1 MAITKYK
8 VIQKNL
14 EAVINYAKNG
24 EKTEHGILVS
34 GINCLP
40 ENAYTEMMLVK
51 KNFHKED
58 GRLGYHFIQSFKG
71 KEVSAEEC
79 NDIGMELANSLW
91 GDKYQVLVCTHIDK
105 DNVHNHII
113 LNSVSFIDGGKYHN
127 SNVELALLRETND
140 DLCIK
145 YGLSVVE
152 TDKANIEDEIAESR
166 IANYNRNSGKME
178 FIKKVI
184 RKIKEGMLQEMYEE
198 TRWMYTYAKKY
209 KFQIVF
215 YIFLGV
221 LTTVMGL
228 ASSVGSKYLIDAVT
242 GQDSGNI
249 ALIALFIV
257 AMGLFSIGINAIT
270 TMISARINIKVNNE
284 IQAEVYDKILVAD
297 WISMKEFH
305 SGDLLNRLNGDV
317 NTVASSILSWIPSL
331 ITRSAQFFGILA
343 IILYYDPTMA
353 VIALGSAPVML
364 IVSKT
369 LMKKMRDYN
378 KKMRQVS
385 SEVMSFNEESFQNI
399 QSVKAFDLVEF
410 FSNKLRNVQQN
421 YKNVYLDYNKFSVYT
436 SSFMSVVGMF
446 VAYACFG
453 WGVYRLWTGHIT
465 FGTMTLFVQLSSQLS
480 SSFKS
485 LVSLVPS
492 AISAT
497 TSAGRIMEFFKI
509 KNEIKLDEKKVRMIE
524 NNTQGKGLSVELEDV
539 NFSYNNT
546 KTVFKNANV
555 VANPGEIVALVG
567 PSGEGKTT
575 MIRLLLGLIN
585 TKSGN
590 ASIRDINGVSCKIS
604 AVTRRF
610 FAYVPQGNTI
620 FSGTIADNMRM
631 VKPNATD
638 EEIIEALKTACA
650 YDFVKKLPK
659 GINSKV
665 GERGGGFSEG
675 QAQRISIARALL
687 RKSPILLLDE
697 ATSALDVF
705 TERQVLRNIMNS
717 GYERTC
723 IVTTHRPSVLTMC
736 DRVYRI
742 DNGDVSDIDER
753 EVNRLI
759 KDF

>member
-1 MAITKYK
+1 
-8 VIQKNL
+8 
-14 EAVINYAKNG
+14 
-24 EKTEHGILVS
+24 
-34 GINCLP
+34 
-40 ENAYTEMMLVK
+40 
-51 KNFHKED
+51 
-58 GRLGYHFIQSFKG
+58 
-71 KEVSAEEC
+71 
-79 NDIGMELANSLW
+79 
-91 GDKYQVLVCTHIDK
+91 
-105 DNVHNHII
+105 
-113 LNSVSFIDGGKYHN
+113 
-127 SNVELALLRETND
+127 
-140 DLCIK
+140 
-145 YGLSVVE
+145 
-152 TDKANIEDEIAESR
+152 
-166 IANYNRNSGKME
+166 ME

-184 RKIKEGMLQEMYEE
+184 KKIKDGMLQEMYEE
-198 TRWMYTYAKKY
+198 TKWMYTYAKKY

-284 IQAEVYDKILVAD
+284 IQAEVFDKILVAD

-378 KKMRQVS
+378 KRMRQVS
-385 SEVMSFNEESFQNI
+385 SDVMSFNEESFQNI
-399 QSVKAFDLVEF
+399 QSIKAFDLVGL
-410 FSNKLRNVQQN
+410 FSKRLRDVQQN
-421 YKNVYLDYNKFSVYT
+421 YKDVFLDYNKFSVYT

-465 FGTMTLFVQLSSQLS
+465 FGTMTLFVQLSGQLS

-485 LVSLVPS
+485 IVSLVPS

-509 KNEIKLDEKKVRMIE
+509 KDESELEDDKAKLIQ
-524 NNTQGKGLSVELEDV
+524 NNTQGKGLSVVLDDV
-539 NFSYNNT
+539 EFSYNEN
-546 KTVFKNANV
+546 KTVFQHADI

-604 AVTRRF
+604 SATRRF

-620 FSGTIADNMRM
+620 FSGTIAENMRM
-631 VKPNATD
+631 VKQDATD
-638 EEIIEALKTACA
+638 AEIVEALKAACA
-650 YDFVKKLPK
+650 YDFVNKLPD

-665 GERGGGFSEG
+665 GERGSGFSEG
-675 QAQRISIARALL
+675 QAQRLSIARALL

-705 TERQVLRNIMNS
+705 TERQVLRNIMNM
-717 GYERTC
+717 GYARTC

-736 DRVYRI
+736 DKVYKI
-742 DNGDVSDIDER
+742 DSGVVCDIDEK
-753 EVNRLI
+753 EVNMLI
-759 KDF
+759 RDF

>member
-1 MAITKYK
+1 
-8 VIQKNL
+8 
-14 EAVINYAKNG
+14 
-24 EKTEHGILVS
+24 
-34 GINCLP
+34 
-40 ENAYTEMMLVK
+40 
-51 KNFHKED
+51 
-58 GRLGYHFIQSFKG
+58 
-71 KEVSAEEC
+71 
-79 NDIGMELANSLW
+79 
-91 GDKYQVLVCTHIDK
+91 
-105 DNVHNHII
+105 
-113 LNSVSFIDGGKYHN
+113 
-127 SNVELALLRETND
+127 
-140 DLCIK
+140 
-145 YGLSVVE
+145 
-152 TDKANIEDEIAESR
+152 
-166 IANYNRNSGKME
+166 ME

-198 TRWMYTYAKKY
+198 TKWMYTYAKKY

-284 IQAEVYDKILVAD
+284 IQAEVFDKILVAD

-378 KKMRQVS
+378 KRMRQVS
-385 SEVMSFNEESFQNI
+385 SDVMSFNEESFQNI
-399 QSVKAFDLVEF
+399 QSIKAFDLVGL
-410 FSNKLRNVQQN
+410 FSKRLRDVQQN
-421 YKNVYLDYNKFSVYT
+421 YKDVFLDYNKFSVYT

-465 FGTMTLFVQLSSQLS
+465 FGTMTLFVQLSGQLS

-485 LVSLVPS
+485 IVSLVPS

-509 KNEIKLDEKKVRMIE
+509 KDESELEDDKAKLIQ
-524 NNTQGKGLSVELEDV
+524 NNTQGKGLSVVLDDV
-539 NFSYNNT
+539 EFSYNEN
-546 KTVFKNANV
+546 KTVFKHADI

-604 AVTRRF
+604 SATRRF

-620 FSGTIADNMRM
+620 FSGTIAENMRM
-631 VKPNATD
+631 VKQDATD
-638 EEIIEALKTACA
+638 AEIVEALKAACA
-650 YDFVKKLPK
+650 YDFVNRLPDK
-659 GINSKV
+659 INSKV
-665 GERGGGFSEG
+665 GERGSGFSEG
-675 QAQRISIARALL
+675 QAQRLSIARALL

-705 TERQVLRNIMNS
+705 TERQVLRNIMNM
-717 GYERTC
+717 GYARTC

-736 DRVYRI
+736 DKVYKI
-742 DNGDVSDIDER
+742 DSGVVCDIDEK
-753 EVNRLI
+753 EVNMLI
-759 KDF
+759 RDF

>member
-1 MAITKYK
+1 
-8 VIQKNL
+8 
-14 EAVINYAKNG
+14 
-24 EKTEHGILVS
+24 
-34 GINCLP
+34 
-40 ENAYTEMMLVK
+40 
-51 KNFHKED
+51 
-58 GRLGYHFIQSFKG
+58 
-71 KEVSAEEC
+71 
-79 NDIGMELANSLW
+79 
-91 GDKYQVLVCTHIDK
+91 
-105 DNVHNHII
+105 
-113 LNSVSFIDGGKYHN
+113 
-127 SNVELALLRETND
+127 
-140 DLCIK
+140 
-145 YGLSVVE
+145 
-152 TDKANIEDEIAESR
+152 
-166 IANYNRNSGKME
+166 ME

-184 RKIKEGMLQEMYEE
+184 KKIKDGMLQEMYEE
-198 TRWMYTYAKKY
+198 TKWMYTYAKKY

-215 YIFLGV
+215 YICLGIM
-221 LTTVMGL
+221 TTLMGL
-228 ASSVGSKYLIDAVT
+228 ASSIGSKYLIDAVT
-242 GQDSGNI
+242 GQDTGNI
-249 ALIALFIV
+249 ALIAIFIV
-257 AMGLFSIGINAIT
+257 SMGLFSIGINAVT

-331 ITRSAQFFGILA
+331 ITRGVQFLGILA

-353 VIALGSAPVML
+353 VIALASAPVMV

-410 FSNKLRNVQQN
+410 FSNRLRNVQQN
-421 YKNVYLDYNKFSVYT
+421 YKDVYLDYNKFSVYT

-509 KNEIKLDEKKVRMIE
+509 KNETKLDDEKVRLIQ

-539 NFSYNNT
+539 NFSYNST

-575 MIRLLLGLIN
+575 MVRLLLGLIN
-585 TKSGN
+585 AKSGS
-590 ASIRDINGVSCKIS
+590 AVIKDINGISCKIS
-604 AVTRRF
+604 SATRRF

-631 VKPNATD
+631 VKPDASD
-638 EEIIEALKTACA
+638 DEIIDALKTACA
-650 YDFVKKLPK
+650 YDFVKKLPQ

-717 GYERTC
+717 GYARTC

-742 DNGDVSDIDER
+742 DSGDVSDIDEK

>member
-1 MAITKYK
+1 
-8 VIQKNL
+8 
-14 EAVINYAKNG
+14 
-24 EKTEHGILVS
+24 
-34 GINCLP
+34 
-40 ENAYTEMMLVK
+40 
-51 KNFHKED
+51 
-58 GRLGYHFIQSFKG
+58 
-71 KEVSAEEC
+71 
-79 NDIGMELANSLW
+79 
-91 GDKYQVLVCTHIDK
+91 
-105 DNVHNHII
+105 
-113 LNSVSFIDGGKYHN
+113 
-127 SNVELALLRETND
+127 
-140 DLCIK
+140 
-145 YGLSVVE
+145 
-152 TDKANIEDEIAESR
+152 
-166 IANYNRNSGKME
+166 ME

-198 TRWMYTYAKKY
+198 TKWMYTYAKKY

-378 KKMRQVS
+378 KRMRQVS
-385 SEVMSFNEESFQNI
+385 SDVMSFNEESFQNI
-399 QSVKAFDLVEF
+399 QSIKAFDLVGL
-410 FSNKLRNVQQN
+410 FSKRLRDVQQN
-421 YKNVYLDYNKFSVYT
+421 YKDVFLDYNKFSVYT
-436 SSFMSVVGMF
+436 SSFMSIVGMF

-465 FGTMTLFVQLSSQLS
+465 FGTMTLFVQLSGQLS

-485 LVSLVPS
+485 IVSLVPS

-509 KNEIKLDEKKVRMIE
+509 KDESELEDDKAKLIQ
-524 NNTQGKGLSVELEDV
+524 NNTQGKGLSVVLDDV
-539 NFSYNNT
+539 EFSYNEN
-546 KTVFKNANV
+546 KTVFQHADI

-604 AVTRRF
+604 SATRRF

-620 FSGTIADNMRM
+620 FSGTIAENMRM
-631 VKPNATD
+631 VKQDATD
-638 EEIIEALKTACA
+638 AEIVEALKAACA
-650 YDFVKKLPK
+650 YDFVNRLPDK
-659 GINSKV
+659 INSKV
-665 GERGGGFSEG
+665 GERGSGFSEG
-675 QAQRISIARALL
+675 QAQRLSIARALL

-705 TERQVLRNIMNS
+705 TERQVLRNIMNM
-717 GYERTC
+717 GYARTC

-736 DRVYRI
+736 DKVYKI
-742 DNGDVSDIDER
+742 DSGVVCDIDEK
-753 EVNRLI
+753 EVNMLI
-759 KDF
+759 RDF

>member
-1 MAITKYK
+1 
-8 VIQKNL
+8 
-14 EAVINYAKNG
+14 
-24 EKTEHGILVS
+24 
-34 GINCLP
+34 
-40 ENAYTEMMLVK
+40 
-51 KNFHKED
+51 
-58 GRLGYHFIQSFKG
+58 
-71 KEVSAEEC
+71 
-79 NDIGMELANSLW
+79 
-91 GDKYQVLVCTHIDK
+91 
-105 DNVHNHII
+105 
-113 LNSVSFIDGGKYHN
+113 
-127 SNVELALLRETND
+127 
-140 DLCIK
+140 
-145 YGLSVVE
+145 
-152 TDKANIEDEIAESR
+152 
-166 IANYNRNSGKME
+166 ME

-198 TRWMYTYAKKY
+198 TKWMYTYAKKY

-378 KKMRQVS
+378 KRMRQVS
-385 SEVMSFNEESFQNI
+385 SDVMSFNEESFQNI
-399 QSVKAFDLVEF
+399 QSIKAFDLVGL
-410 FSNKLRNVQQN
+410 FSKRLRDVQQN
-421 YKNVYLDYNKFSVYT
+421 YKDVFLDYNKFSVYT

-465 FGTMTLFVQLSSQLS
+465 FGTMTLFVQLSGQLS

-485 LVSLVPS
+485 IVSLVPS

-509 KNEIKLDEKKVRMIE
+509 KDESELEDDKAKLIQ
-524 NNTQGKGLSVELEDV
+524 NNTQGKGLSVVLDDV
-539 NFSYNNT
+539 EFSYNEN
-546 KTVFKNANV
+546 KTVFQHADI

-604 AVTRRF
+604 SATRRF

-620 FSGTIADNMRM
+620 FSGTIAENMRM
-631 VKPNATD
+631 VKQDATD
-638 EEIIEALKTACA
+638 AEIVEALKAACA
-650 YDFVKKLPK
+650 YDFVNRLPD

-665 GERGGGFSEG
+665 GERGSGFSEG
-675 QAQRISIARALL
+675 QAQRLSIARALL

-705 TERQVLRNIMNS
+705 TERQVLRNIMNM
-717 GYERTC
+717 GYARTC

-736 DRVYRI
+736 DKVYKI
-742 DNGDVSDIDER
+742 DSGVVCDIDEK
-753 EVNRLI
+753 EVNMLI
-759 KDF
+759 RDF

>member
-1 MAITKYK
+1 
-8 VIQKNL
+8 
-14 EAVINYAKNG
+14 
-24 EKTEHGILVS
+24 
-34 GINCLP
+34 
-40 ENAYTEMMLVK
+40 
-51 KNFHKED
+51 
-58 GRLGYHFIQSFKG
+58 
-71 KEVSAEEC
+71 
-79 NDIGMELANSLW
+79 
-91 GDKYQVLVCTHIDK
+91 
-105 DNVHNHII
+105 
-113 LNSVSFIDGGKYHN
+113 
-127 SNVELALLRETND
+127 
-140 DLCIK
+140 
-145 YGLSVVE
+145 
-152 TDKANIEDEIAESR
+152 
-166 IANYNRNSGKME
+166 ME

-184 RKIKEGMLQEMYEE
+184 RKIKDGMLQEMYEE
-198 TRWMYTYAKKY
+198 TKWMYTYAKKY

-378 KKMRQVS
+378 KRMRQVS
-385 SEVMSFNEESFQNI
+385 SDVMSFNEESFQNI
-399 QSVKAFDLVEF
+399 QSIKAFDLVGL
-410 FSNKLRNVQQN
+410 FSKRLRDVQQN
-421 YKNVYLDYNKFSVYT
+421 YKDVFLDYNKFSVYT

-465 FGTMTLFVQLSSQLS
+465 FGTMTLFVQLSGQLS

-485 LVSLVPS
+485 IVSLVPS

-509 KNEIKLDEKKVRMIE
+509 KDESELEDDKAKLIQ
-524 NNTQGKGLSVELEDV
+524 NNTQGKGLSVVLDDV
-539 NFSYNNT
+539 EFSYNEN
-546 KTVFKNANV
+546 KTVFQHADI

-604 AVTRRF
+604 SATRRF

-620 FSGTIADNMRM
+620 FSGTIAENMRM
-631 VKPNATD
+631 VKQDATD
-638 EEIIEALKTACA
+638 AEIVEALKAACA
-650 YDFVKKLPK
+650 YDFVNRLPD

-665 GERGGGFSEG
+665 GERGSGFSEG
-675 QAQRISIARALL
+675 QAQRLSIARALI

-705 TERQVLRNIMNS
+705 TERQVLRNIMNM
-717 GYERTC
+717 GYARTC

-736 DRVYRI
+736 DKVYKI
-742 DNGDVSDIDER
+742 DSGVVCDIDEK
-753 EVNRLI
+753 EVNMLI
-759 KDF
+759 RDF

>member
-1 MAITKYK
+1 
-8 VIQKNL
+8 
-14 EAVINYAKNG
+14 
-24 EKTEHGILVS
+24 
-34 GINCLP
+34 
-40 ENAYTEMMLVK
+40 
-51 KNFHKED
+51 
-58 GRLGYHFIQSFKG
+58 
-71 KEVSAEEC
+71 
-79 NDIGMELANSLW
+79 
-91 GDKYQVLVCTHIDK
+91 
-105 DNVHNHII
+105 
-113 LNSVSFIDGGKYHN
+113 
-127 SNVELALLRETND
+127 
-140 DLCIK
+140 
-145 YGLSVVE
+145 
-152 TDKANIEDEIAESR
+152 
-166 IANYNRNSGKME
+166 ME

-184 RKIKEGMLQEMYEE
+184 RKIKDGMLQEMYEE
-198 TRWMYTYAKKY
+198 TKWMYTYAKKY

-284 IQAEVYDKILVAD
+284 IQAEVFDKILVAD

-331 ITRSAQFFGILA
+331 ITRSAQFFGTLA

-378 KKMRQVS
+378 KRMRQVS
-385 SEVMSFNEESFQNI
+385 SDVMSFNEESFQNI
-399 QSVKAFDLVEF
+399 QSIKAFDLVGL
-410 FSNKLRNVQQN
+410 FSKRLRDVQQN
-421 YKNVYLDYNKFSVYT
+421 YKDVFLDYNKFSVYT

-465 FGTMTLFVQLSSQLS
+465 FGTMTLFVQLSGQLS

-485 LVSLVPS
+485 IVSLVPS

-509 KNEIKLDEKKVRMIE
+509 KDESELEDDKAKLIQ
-524 NNTQGKGLSVELEDV
+524 NNTQGKGLSVVLDDV
-539 NFSYNNT
+539 EFSYNEN
-546 KTVFKNANV
+546 KTVFQHADI

-604 AVTRRF
+604 SATRRF

-620 FSGTIADNMRM
+620 FSGTIAENMRM
-631 VKPNATD
+631 VKQDATD
-638 EEIIEALKTACA
+638 AEIVEALKAACA
-650 YDFVKKLPK
+650 YDFVNRLPD

-665 GERGGGFSEG
+665 GERGSGFSEG
-675 QAQRISIARALL
+675 QAQRLSIARALI

-705 TERQVLRNIMNS
+705 TERQVLRNIMNM
-717 GYERTC
+717 GYARTC

-736 DRVYRI
+736 DKVYKI
-742 DNGDVSDIDER
+742 DSGVVCDIDEK
-753 EVNRLI
+753 EVNMLI
-759 KDF
+759 RDF

>member
-1 MAITKYK
+1 
-8 VIQKNL
+8 
-14 EAVINYAKNG
+14 
-24 EKTEHGILVS
+24 
-34 GINCLP
+34 
-40 ENAYTEMMLVK
+40 
-51 KNFHKED
+51 
-58 GRLGYHFIQSFKG
+58 
-71 KEVSAEEC
+71 
-79 NDIGMELANSLW
+79 
-91 GDKYQVLVCTHIDK
+91 
-105 DNVHNHII
+105 
-113 LNSVSFIDGGKYHN
+113 
-127 SNVELALLRETND
+127 
-140 DLCIK
+140 
-145 YGLSVVE
+145 
-152 TDKANIEDEIAESR
+152 
-166 IANYNRNSGKME
+166 ME

-184 RKIKEGMLQEMYEE
+184 RKIKDGMLQEMYEE
-198 TRWMYTYAKKY
+198 TKWMYTYAKKY

-378 KKMRQVS
+378 KRMRQVS
-385 SEVMSFNEESFQNI
+385 SDVMSFNEESFQNI
-399 QSVKAFDLVEF
+399 QSIKAFDLVGL
-410 FSNKLRNVQQN
+410 FSKRLREVQQN
-421 YKNVYLDYNKFSVYT
+421 YKDVFLDYNKFSVYT

-465 FGTMTLFVQLSSQLS
+465 FGTMTLFVQLSGQLS

-485 LVSLVPS
+485 IVSLVPS

-509 KNEIKLDEKKVRMIE
+509 KDESELEDDKAKLIQ
-524 NNTQGKGLSVELEDV
+524 NNTQGKGLSVILDDV
-539 NFSYNNT
+539 EFSYNEN
-546 KTVFKNANV
+546 KTVFQHADV

-604 AVTRRF
+604 SATRRF

-620 FSGTIADNMRM
+620 FSGTIAENMRM
-631 VKPNATD
+631 VKQDATD
-638 EEIIEALKTACA
+638 AEIVEALKAACA
-650 YDFVKKLPK
+650 YDFVNKLPDK
-659 GINSKV
+659 INSKV
-665 GERGGGFSEG
+665 GERGSGFSEG
-675 QAQRISIARALL
+675 QAQRLSIARALI

-705 TERQVLRNIMNS
+705 TERQVLRNIMNM
-717 GYERTC
+717 GYARTC

-736 DRVYRI
+736 DKVYKI
-742 DNGDVSDIDER
+742 DSGVVCDIDEK
-753 EVNRLI
+753 EVNTLI
-759 KDF
+759 RDF

>member
-1 MAITKYK
+1 
-8 VIQKNL
+8 
-14 EAVINYAKNG
+14 
-24 EKTEHGILVS
+24 
-34 GINCLP
+34 
-40 ENAYTEMMLVK
+40 
-51 KNFHKED
+51 
-58 GRLGYHFIQSFKG
+58 
-71 KEVSAEEC
+71 
-79 NDIGMELANSLW
+79 
-91 GDKYQVLVCTHIDK
+91 
-105 DNVHNHII
+105 
-113 LNSVSFIDGGKYHN
+113 
-127 SNVELALLRETND
+127 
-140 DLCIK
+140 
-145 YGLSVVE
+145 
-152 TDKANIEDEIAESR
+152 
-166 IANYNRNSGKME
+166 ME

-184 RKIKEGMLQEMYEE
+184 KKIKDGMLQEMYEE
-198 TRWMYTYAKKY
+198 TKWMYTYAKKY

-215 YIFLGV
+215 YICLGIM
-221 LTTVMGL
+221 TTLMGL

-242 GQDSGNI
+242 GQDTGNI
-249 ALIALFIV
+249 ALIAIFIV
-257 AMGLFSIGINAIT
+257 SMGLFSIGINAVT

-331 ITRSAQFFGILA
+331 ITRGVQFLGILA

-353 VIALGSAPVML
+353 VIALGSAPVMV

-369 LMKKMRDYN
+369 LMKKMRNYN
-378 KKMRQVS
+378 KRMREVS

-410 FSNKLRNVQQN
+410 FSNRLRNVQQN
-421 YKNVYLDYNKFSVYT
+421 YKDVYLDYNKFSVYT

-509 KNEIKLDEKKVRMIE
+509 KNETKLDDEKVRLIQ

-539 NFSYNNT
+539 NFSYNST
-546 KTVFKNANV
+546 KIVFKNANI

-575 MIRLLLGLIN
+575 MVRLLLGLIN
-585 TKSGN
+585 AKSGS
-590 ASIRDINGVSCKIS
+590 AVIKDINGISCKIS
-604 AVTRRF
+604 SETRRF

-631 VKPNATD
+631 VKPDASD
-638 EEIIEALKTACA
+638 DEIIDALKTACA
-650 YDFVKKLPK
+650 YDFVKKLPQ

-717 GYERTC
+717 GYARTC

-742 DNGDVSDIDER
+742 DSGDVSDIDEK
-753 EVNRLI
+753 EINRLI

>member
-1 MAITKYK
+1 
-8 VIQKNL
+8 
-14 EAVINYAKNG
+14 
-24 EKTEHGILVS
+24 
-34 GINCLP
+34 
-40 ENAYTEMMLVK
+40 
-51 KNFHKED
+51 
-58 GRLGYHFIQSFKG
+58 
-71 KEVSAEEC
+71 
-79 NDIGMELANSLW
+79 
-91 GDKYQVLVCTHIDK
+91 
-105 DNVHNHII
+105 
-113 LNSVSFIDGGKYHN
+113 
-127 SNVELALLRETND
+127 
-140 DLCIK
+140 
-145 YGLSVVE
+145 
-152 TDKANIEDEIAESR
+152 
-166 IANYNRNSGKME
+166 ME

-184 RKIKEGMLQEMYEE
+184 KKIKDGMLQEMYEE
-198 TRWMYTYAKKY
+198 TKWMYTYAKKY

-215 YIFLGV
+215 YICLGIM
-221 LTTVMGL
+221 TTLMGL

-242 GQDSGNI
+242 GQDTGNI
-249 ALIALFIV
+249 ALIAIFIV
-257 AMGLFSIGINAIT
+257 SMGLFSIGINAVT

-331 ITRSAQFFGILA
+331 ITRGVQFLGILA

-353 VIALGSAPVML
+353 VIALGSAPVMV

-378 KKMRQVS
+378 KRMREVS

-410 FSNKLRNVQQN
+410 FSKRLRNVQQN
-421 YKNVYLDYNKFSVYT
+421 YKDVYLDYNKFSVYT

-509 KNEIKLDEKKVRMIE
+509 KNETKLDDEKVRLIQ

-539 NFSYNNT
+539 NFSYNST
-546 KTVFKNANV
+546 KTVFKNANI

-575 MIRLLLGLIN
+575 MVRLLLGLIN
-585 TKSGN
+585 AKSGS
-590 ASIRDINGVSCKIS
+590 AVIKDINGISCKIS
-604 AVTRRF
+604 SETRRF

-620 FSGTIADNMRM
+620 FYGTIADNMRM
-631 VKPNATD
+631 VKPDASD
-638 EEIIEALKTACA
+638 DEIIDALKTACA
-650 YDFVKKLPK
+650 YDFVKKLPQ

-717 GYERTC
+717 GYARTC

-742 DNGDVSDIDER
+742 DSGDVSDIDEK

>member
-1 MAITKYK
+1 
-8 VIQKNL
+8 
-14 EAVINYAKNG
+14 
-24 EKTEHGILVS
+24 
-34 GINCLP
+34 
-40 ENAYTEMMLVK
+40 
-51 KNFHKED
+51 
-58 GRLGYHFIQSFKG
+58 
-71 KEVSAEEC
+71 
-79 NDIGMELANSLW
+79 
-91 GDKYQVLVCTHIDK
+91 
-105 DNVHNHII
+105 
-113 LNSVSFIDGGKYHN
+113 
-127 SNVELALLRETND
+127 
-140 DLCIK
+140 
-145 YGLSVVE
+145 
-152 TDKANIEDEIAESR
+152 
-166 IANYNRNSGKME
+166 ME

-198 TRWMYTYAKKY
+198 TKWMYTYAKKY

-284 IQAEVYDKILVAD
+284 IQAEVFDKILVAD

-378 KKMRQVS
+378 KRMRQVS
-385 SEVMSFNEESFQNI
+385 SDVMSFNEESFQNI
-399 QSVKAFDLVEF
+399 QSIKAFDLVGL
-410 FSNKLRNVQQN
+410 FSKRLRDVQQN
-421 YKNVYLDYNKFSVYT
+421 YKDVFLDYNKFSVYT

-465 FGTMTLFVQLSSQLS
+465 FGTMTLFVQLSGQLS

-485 LVSLVPS
+485 IVSLVPS

-509 KNEIKLDEKKVRMIE
+509 KDESELEDDKAKLIQ
-524 NNTQGKGLSVELEDV
+524 NNTQGKGLSVVLDDV
-539 NFSYNNT
+539 EFSYNEN
-546 KTVFKNANV
+546 KTVFQHADV

-604 AVTRRF
+604 SATRRF

-620 FSGTIADNMRM
+620 FSGTIAENMRM
-631 VKPNATD
+631 VKQDATD
-638 EEIIEALKTACA
+638 AEIVEALKAACA
-650 YDFVKKLPK
+650 YDFVNRLPD

-665 GERGGGFSEG
+665 GERGSGFSEG
-675 QAQRISIARALL
+675 QAQRLSIARALL

-705 TERQVLRNIMNS
+705 TERQVLRNIMNM
-717 GYERTC
+717 GYARTC

-736 DRVYRI
+736 DKVYKI
-742 DNGDVSDIDER
+742 DSGVVCDIDEK
-753 EVNRLI
+753 EVNMLI
-759 KDF
+759 RDF

>member
-1 MAITKYK
+1 
-8 VIQKNL
+8 
-14 EAVINYAKNG
+14 
-24 EKTEHGILVS
+24 
-34 GINCLP
+34 
-40 ENAYTEMMLVK
+40 
-51 KNFHKED
+51 
-58 GRLGYHFIQSFKG
+58 
-71 KEVSAEEC
+71 
-79 NDIGMELANSLW
+79 
-91 GDKYQVLVCTHIDK
+91 
-105 DNVHNHII
+105 
-113 LNSVSFIDGGKYHN
+113 
-127 SNVELALLRETND
+127 
-140 DLCIK
+140 
-145 YGLSVVE
+145 
-152 TDKANIEDEIAESR
+152 
-166 IANYNRNSGKME
+166 ME

-184 RKIKEGMLQEMYEE
+184 KKIKDGMLQEMYEE
-198 TRWMYTYAKKY
+198 TKWMYTYAKKY

-215 YIFLGV
+215 YICLGIM
-221 LTTVMGL
+221 TTLMGL

-242 GQDSGNI
+242 GQDTGNI
-249 ALIALFIV
+249 ALIAIFIV
-257 AMGLFSIGINAIT
+257 SMGLFSIGINAVT

-331 ITRSAQFFGILA
+331 ITRGVQFLGILA

-353 VIALGSAPVML
+353 VIALGSAPVMV

-378 KKMRQVS
+378 KRMREVS

-410 FSNKLRNVQQN
+410 FSNRLRNVQQN
-421 YKNVYLDYNKFSVYT
+421 YKDVYLDYNKFSVYT

-509 KNEIKLDEKKVRMIE
+509 KNETKLDDEKVRLIQ

-539 NFSYNNT
+539 NFSYNST
-546 KTVFKNANV
+546 KTVFKNANI

-575 MIRLLLGLIN
+575 MVRLLLGLIN
-585 TKSGN
+585 AKSGS
-590 ASIRDINGVSCKIS
+590 AVIKDINGISCKIS
-604 AVTRRF
+604 SATRRF

-631 VKPNATD
+631 VKPDASD
-638 EEIIEALKTACA
+638 DEIIDALKTACA
-650 YDFVKKLPK
+650 YDFVKKLPQ

-717 GYERTC
+717 GYARTC

-742 DNGDVSDIDER
+742 NSGDVSDIDEKD
-753 EVNRLI
+753 VNRLI

>member
-1 MAITKYK
+1 
-8 VIQKNL
+8 
-14 EAVINYAKNG
+14 
-24 EKTEHGILVS
+24 
-34 GINCLP
+34 
-40 ENAYTEMMLVK
+40 
-51 KNFHKED
+51 
-58 GRLGYHFIQSFKG
+58 
-71 KEVSAEEC
+71 
-79 NDIGMELANSLW
+79 
-91 GDKYQVLVCTHIDK
+91 
-105 DNVHNHII
+105 
-113 LNSVSFIDGGKYHN
+113 
-127 SNVELALLRETND
+127 
-140 DLCIK
+140 
-145 YGLSVVE
+145 
-152 TDKANIEDEIAESR
+152 
-166 IANYNRNSGKME
+166 ME

-198 TRWMYTYAKKY
+198 TKWMYTYAKKY

-284 IQAEVYDKILVAD
+284 IQAEVFDKILVAD

-378 KKMRQVS
+378 KRMRQVS
-385 SEVMSFNEESFQNI
+385 SDVMSFNEESFQNI
-399 QSVKAFDLVEF
+399 QSIKAFDLVGL
-410 FSNKLRNVQQN
+410 FSKRLRDVQQN
-421 YKNVYLDYNKFSVYT
+421 YKDVFLDYNKFSVYT

-465 FGTMTLFVQLSSQLS
+465 FGTMTLFVQLSGQLS

-485 LVSLVPS
+485 IVSLVPS

-509 KNEIKLDEKKVRMIE
+509 KDESELEDDKAKLIQ
-524 NNTQGKGLSVELEDV
+524 NNTQGKGLSVVLDDV
-539 NFSYNNT
+539 EFSYNEN
-546 KTVFKNANV
+546 KTVFQHADI

-604 AVTRRF
+604 SATRRF

-620 FSGTIADNMRM
+620 FSGTIAENMRM
-631 VKPNATD
+631 VKQDATD
-638 EEIIEALKTACA
+638 TEIVEALKAACA
-650 YDFVKKLPK
+650 YDFVNKLPD

-665 GERGGGFSEG
+665 GERGSGFSEG
-675 QAQRISIARALL
+675 QAQRLSIARALI

-705 TERQVLRNIMNS
+705 TERQVLRNIMNM
-717 GYERTC
+717 GYARTC

-736 DRVYRI
+736 DKVYKI
-742 DNGDVSDIDER
+742 DSGVVCDIDEK
-753 EVNRLI
+753 EVNMLI
-759 KDF
+759 RDF

>member
-1 MAITKYK
+1 
-8 VIQKNL
+8 
-14 EAVINYAKNG
+14 
-24 EKTEHGILVS
+24 
-34 GINCLP
+34 
-40 ENAYTEMMLVK
+40 
-51 KNFHKED
+51 
-58 GRLGYHFIQSFKG
+58 
-71 KEVSAEEC
+71 
-79 NDIGMELANSLW
+79 
-91 GDKYQVLVCTHIDK
+91 
-105 DNVHNHII
+105 
-113 LNSVSFIDGGKYHN
+113 
-127 SNVELALLRETND
+127 
-140 DLCIK
+140 
-145 YGLSVVE
+145 
-152 TDKANIEDEIAESR
+152 
-166 IANYNRNSGKME
+166 ME

-198 TRWMYTYAKKY
+198 TKWMYTYAKKY

-378 KKMRQVS
+378 KRMRQVS
-385 SEVMSFNEESFQNI
+385 SDVMSFNEESFQNI
-399 QSVKAFDLVEF
+399 QSIKAFDLVGL
-410 FSNKLRNVQQN
+410 FSKRLRDVQQN
-421 YKNVYLDYNKFSVYT
+421 YKDVFLDYNKFSVYT

-465 FGTMTLFVQLSSQLS
+465 FGTMTLFVQLSGQLS

-485 LVSLVPS
+485 IVSLVPS

-509 KNEIKLDEKKVRMIE
+509 KDESELEDDKAKLIQ
-524 NNTQGKGLSVELEDV
+524 NNTQGKGLSVVLDDV
-539 NFSYNNT
+539 EFSYNEN
-546 KTVFKNANV
+546 KTVFQHADI

-590 ASIRDINGVSCKIS
+590 ASIKDINGVSCKIS
-604 AVTRRF
+604 SATRRF

-620 FSGTIADNMRM
+620 FSGTIAENMRM
-631 VKPNATD
+631 VKQDATD
-638 EEIIEALKTACA
+638 AEIVEALKAACA
-650 YDFVKKLPK
+650 YDFVNKLPD

-665 GERGGGFSEG
+665 GERGSGFSEG
-675 QAQRISIARALL
+675 QAQRLSIARALI

-705 TERQVLRNIMNS
+705 TERQVLRNIMNM
-717 GYERTC
+717 GYARTC

-736 DRVYRI
+736 DKVYKI
-742 DNGDVSDIDER
+742 DSGVVCDIDEK
-753 EVNRLI
+753 EVNMLI
-759 KDF
+759 RDF

>member
-1 MAITKYK
+1 
-8 VIQKNL
+8 
-14 EAVINYAKNG
+14 
-24 EKTEHGILVS
+24 
-34 GINCLP
+34 
-40 ENAYTEMMLVK
+40 
-51 KNFHKED
+51 
-58 GRLGYHFIQSFKG
+58 
-71 KEVSAEEC
+71 
-79 NDIGMELANSLW
+79 
-91 GDKYQVLVCTHIDK
+91 
-105 DNVHNHII
+105 
-113 LNSVSFIDGGKYHN
+113 
-127 SNVELALLRETND
+127 
-140 DLCIK
+140 
-145 YGLSVVE
+145 
-152 TDKANIEDEIAESR
+152 
-166 IANYNRNSGKME
+166 ME

-184 RKIKEGMLQEMYEE
+184 RKIKDGMLQEMYEE
-198 TRWMYTYAKKY
+198 TKWMYTYAKKY

-284 IQAEVYDKILVAD
+284 IQAEVFDKILVAD

-317 NTVASSILSWIPSL
+317 NTVAASILSWIPSL

-378 KKMRQVS
+378 KRMRQVS
-385 SEVMSFNEESFQNI
+385 SDVMSFNEESFQNI
-399 QSVKAFDLVEF
+399 QSIKAFDLVGL
-410 FSNKLRNVQQN
+410 FSKRLRDVQQN
-421 YKNVYLDYNKFSVYT
+421 YKDVFLDYNKFSVYT

-465 FGTMTLFVQLSSQLS
+465 FGTMTLFVQLSGQLS

-485 LVSLVPS
+485 IVSLVPS

-509 KNEIKLDEKKVRMIE
+509 KDESELEDDKAKLIQ
-524 NNTQGKGLSVELEDV
+524 NNTQGKGLSVVLDDV
-539 NFSYNNT
+539 EFSYNEN
-546 KTVFKNANV
+546 KTVFQHADI

-604 AVTRRF
+604 SATRRF

-620 FSGTIADNMRM
+620 FSGTIAENMRM
-631 VKPNATD
+631 VKQDATD
-638 EEIIEALKTACA
+638 AEIVEALKAACA
-650 YDFVKKLPK
+650 YDFVNRLPD

-665 GERGGGFSEG
+665 GERGSGFSEG
-675 QAQRISIARALL
+675 QAQRLSIARALI

-705 TERQVLRNIMNS
+705 TERQVLRNIMNM
-717 GYERTC
+717 GYARTC

-736 DRVYRI
+736 DKVYKI
-742 DNGDVSDIDER
+742 DSGVVCDIDEK
-753 EVNRLI
+753 EVNMLI
-759 KDF
+759 RDF

>member
-1 MAITKYK
+1 
-8 VIQKNL
+8 
-14 EAVINYAKNG
+14 
-24 EKTEHGILVS
+24 
-34 GINCLP
+34 
-40 ENAYTEMMLVK
+40 
-51 KNFHKED
+51 
-58 GRLGYHFIQSFKG
+58 
-71 KEVSAEEC
+71 
-79 NDIGMELANSLW
+79 
-91 GDKYQVLVCTHIDK
+91 
-105 DNVHNHII
+105 
-113 LNSVSFIDGGKYHN
+113 
-127 SNVELALLRETND
+127 
-140 DLCIK
+140 
-145 YGLSVVE
+145 
-152 TDKANIEDEIAESR
+152 
-166 IANYNRNSGKME
+166 ME

-198 TRWMYTYAKKY
+198 TKWMYTYAKKY

-284 IQAEVYDKILVAD
+284 IQAEVFDKILVAD

-331 ITRSAQFFGILA
+331 ITRSAQFFGILT

-353 VIALGSAPVML
+353 VIALASAPVML

-378 KKMRQVS
+378 KRMRQVS
-385 SEVMSFNEESFQNI
+385 SDVMSFNEESFQNI
-399 QSVKAFDLVEF
+399 QSIKAFDLVGL
-410 FSNKLRNVQQN
+410 FSKRLRDVQQN
-421 YKNVYLDYNKFSVYT
+421 YKAVFLDYNKFSVYT

-465 FGTMTLFVQLSSQLS
+465 FGTMTLFVQLSGQLS

-485 LVSLVPS
+485 IVSLVPS

-509 KNEIKLDEKKVRMIE
+509 KDESDLEDDKAKLIQ
-524 NNTQGKGLSVELEDV
+524 NNTQGKGLSVVLDDV
-539 NFSYNNT
+539 EFSYNEN
-546 KTVFKNANV
+546 KTVFKHADV

-590 ASIRDINGVSCKIS
+590 ASIKDINGVSCKIS
-604 AVTRRF
+604 SATRRF

-620 FSGTIADNMRM
+620 FSGTIAENMRM
-631 VKPNATD
+631 VKQDATD
-638 EEIIEALKTACA
+638 AEIVEALKAACA
-650 YDFVKKLPK
+650 YDFVNRLPDK
-659 GINSKV
+659 INSKV
-665 GERGGGFSEG
+665 GERGSGFSEG
-675 QAQRISIARALL
+675 QAQRLSIARALL

-705 TERQVLRNIMNS
+705 TERQVLRNIMNM
-717 GYERTC
+717 GYARTC

-736 DRVYRI
+736 DKVYKI
-742 DNGDVSDIDER
+742 DSGVVCDIDEK
-753 EVNRLI
+753 EVNMLI
-759 KDF
+759 RDF

>member
-1 MAITKYK
+1 
-8 VIQKNL
+8 
-14 EAVINYAKNG
+14 
-24 EKTEHGILVS
+24 
-34 GINCLP
+34 
-40 ENAYTEMMLVK
+40 
-51 KNFHKED
+51 
-58 GRLGYHFIQSFKG
+58 
-71 KEVSAEEC
+71 
-79 NDIGMELANSLW
+79 
-91 GDKYQVLVCTHIDK
+91 
-105 DNVHNHII
+105 
-113 LNSVSFIDGGKYHN
+113 
-127 SNVELALLRETND
+127 
-140 DLCIK
+140 
-145 YGLSVVE
+145 
-152 TDKANIEDEIAESR
+152 
-166 IANYNRNSGKME
+166 ME

-198 TRWMYTYAKKY
+198 TKWMYTYAKKY

-378 KKMRQVS
+378 KRMRQVS
-385 SEVMSFNEESFQNI
+385 SDVMSFNEESFQNI
-399 QSVKAFDLVEF
+399 QSIKAFDLVGL
-410 FSNKLRNVQQN
+410 FSKRLRDVQQN
-421 YKNVYLDYNKFSVYT
+421 YKDVFLDYNKFSVYT

-465 FGTMTLFVQLSSQLS
+465 FGTMTLFVQLSGQLS

-485 LVSLVPS
+485 IVSLVPS

-509 KNEIKLDEKKVRMIE
+509 KDESDLEDDKAKLIQ
-524 NNTQGKGLSVELEDV
+524 NNTQGKGLSVVLDDV
-539 NFSYNNT
+539 EFSYNEN
-546 KTVFKNANV
+546 KTVFKHADI

-604 AVTRRF
+604 SATRRF

-620 FSGTIADNMRM
+620 FSGTIAENMRM
-631 VKPNATD
+631 VKQDATD
-638 EEIIEALKTACA
+638 AEIVEALKAACA
-650 YDFVKKLPK
+650 YDFVNKLPDK
-659 GINSKV
+659 INSKV
-665 GERGGGFSEG
+665 GERGSGFSEG
-675 QAQRISIARALL
+675 QAQRLSIARALL

-705 TERQVLRNIMNS
+705 TERQVLRNIMNM
-717 GYERTC
+717 GYARTC

-736 DRVYRI
+736 DKVYKI
-742 DNGDVSDIDER
+742 DSGVVCDIDEK
-753 EVNRLI
+753 EVNMLI
-759 KDF
+759 RDF

>member
-1 MAITKYK
+1 
-8 VIQKNL
+8 
-14 EAVINYAKNG
+14 
-24 EKTEHGILVS
+24 
-34 GINCLP
+34 
-40 ENAYTEMMLVK
+40 
-51 KNFHKED
+51 
-58 GRLGYHFIQSFKG
+58 
-71 KEVSAEEC
+71 
-79 NDIGMELANSLW
+79 
-91 GDKYQVLVCTHIDK
+91 
-105 DNVHNHII
+105 
-113 LNSVSFIDGGKYHN
+113 
-127 SNVELALLRETND
+127 
-140 DLCIK
+140 
-145 YGLSVVE
+145 
-152 TDKANIEDEIAESR
+152 
-166 IANYNRNSGKME
+166 ME

-184 RKIKEGMLQEMYEE
+184 RKIKDGMLQEMYEE
-198 TRWMYTYAKKY
+198 TKWMYTYAKKY

-284 IQAEVYDKILVAD
+284 VQAEVYDKILVAD

-378 KKMRQVS
+378 KRMRQVS
-385 SEVMSFNEESFQNI
+385 SDVMSFNEESFQNI
-399 QSVKAFDLVEF
+399 QSIKAFDLVGL
-410 FSNKLRNVQQN
+410 FSKRLRDVQQN
-421 YKNVYLDYNKFSVYT
+421 YKDVFLDYNKFSVYT

-465 FGTMTLFVQLSSQLS
+465 FGTMTLFVQLSGQLS

-485 LVSLVPS
+485 IVSLVPS

-509 KNEIKLDEKKVRMIE
+509 KDESELEDDKAKLIQ
-524 NNTQGKGLSVELEDV
+524 NNTQGKGLSVVLDDV
-539 NFSYNNT
+539 EFSYNEN
-546 KTVFKNANV
+546 KTVFQHADV

-604 AVTRRF
+604 SATRRF

-620 FSGTIADNMRM
+620 FSGTIAENMRM
-631 VKPNATD
+631 VKQDATD
-638 EEIIEALKTACA
+638 AEIVEALKAACA
-650 YDFVKKLPK
+650 YDFVNRLPD

-665 GERGGGFSEG
+665 GERGSGFSEG
-675 QAQRISIARALL
+675 QAQRLSIARALL

-705 TERQVLRNIMNS
+705 TERQVLRNIMNM
-717 GYERTC
+717 GYARTC

-736 DRVYRI
+736 DKVYKI
-742 DNGDVSDIDER
+742 DSGVVCDIDEK
-753 EVNRLI
+753 EVNMLI
-759 KDF
+759 RDF

>member
-1 MAITKYK
+1 
-8 VIQKNL
+8 
-14 EAVINYAKNG
+14 
-24 EKTEHGILVS
+24 
-34 GINCLP
+34 
-40 ENAYTEMMLVK
+40 
-51 KNFHKED
+51 
-58 GRLGYHFIQSFKG
+58 
-71 KEVSAEEC
+71 
-79 NDIGMELANSLW
+79 
-91 GDKYQVLVCTHIDK
+91 
-105 DNVHNHII
+105 
-113 LNSVSFIDGGKYHN
+113 
-127 SNVELALLRETND
+127 
-140 DLCIK
+140 
-145 YGLSVVE
+145 
-152 TDKANIEDEIAESR
+152 
-166 IANYNRNSGKME
+166 ME

-198 TRWMYTYAKKY
+198 TKWMYTYAKKY

-284 IQAEVYDKILVAD
+284 IQAEVFDKILVAD

-378 KKMRQVS
+378 KRMRQVS
-385 SEVMSFNEESFQNI
+385 SDVMSFNEESFQNI
-399 QSVKAFDLVEF
+399 QSIKAFDLVGL
-410 FSNKLRNVQQN
+410 FSKRLRDVQQN
-421 YKNVYLDYNKFSVYT
+421 YKDVFLDYNKFSVYT

-465 FGTMTLFVQLSSQLS
+465 FGTMTLFVQLSGQLS

-485 LVSLVPS
+485 IVSLVPS

-509 KNEIKLDEKKVRMIE
+509 KDESELEDDKAKLIQ
-524 NNTQGKGLSVELEDV
+524 NNTQGKGLSIVLDDVE
-539 NFSYNNT
+539 FSYNEN
-546 KTVFKNANV
+546 KTVFKHADV

-604 AVTRRF
+604 SATRRF

-620 FSGTIADNMRM
+620 FSGTIAENMRM
-631 VKPNATD
+631 VKQDATD
-638 EEIIEALKTACA
+638 AEIVEALKAACA
-650 YDFVKKLPK
+650 YDFVNKLPD

-665 GERGGGFSEG
+665 GERGSGFSEG
-675 QAQRISIARALL
+675 QAQRLSIARALL

-705 TERQVLRNIMNS
+705 TERQVLRNIMNM
-717 GYERTC
+717 GYARTC

-736 DRVYRI
+736 DKVYKI
-742 DNGDVSDIDER
+742 DSGVVCDIDEK
-753 EVNRLI
+753 EVNMLI
-759 KDF
+759 RDF

>member
-1 MAITKYK
+1 
-8 VIQKNL
+8 
-14 EAVINYAKNG
+14 
-24 EKTEHGILVS
+24 
-34 GINCLP
+34 
-40 ENAYTEMMLVK
+40 
-51 KNFHKED
+51 
-58 GRLGYHFIQSFKG
+58 
-71 KEVSAEEC
+71 
-79 NDIGMELANSLW
+79 
-91 GDKYQVLVCTHIDK
+91 
-105 DNVHNHII
+105 
-113 LNSVSFIDGGKYHN
+113 
-127 SNVELALLRETND
+127 
-140 DLCIK
+140 
-145 YGLSVVE
+145 
-152 TDKANIEDEIAESR
+152 
-166 IANYNRNSGKME
+166 ME

-198 TRWMYTYAKKY
+198 TKWMYTYAKKY

-284 IQAEVYDKILVAD
+284 IQAEVFDKILVAD

-378 KKMRQVS
+378 KRMRQVS
-385 SEVMSFNEESFQNI
+385 SDVMSFNEESFQNI
-399 QSVKAFDLVEF
+399 QSIKAFDLVGL
-410 FSNKLRNVQQN
+410 FSKRLRDVQQN
-421 YKNVYLDYNKFSVYT
+421 YKDVFLDYNKFSVYT

-465 FGTMTLFVQLSSQLS
+465 FGTMTLFVQLSGQLS

-485 LVSLVPS
+485 IVSLVPS

-509 KNEIKLDEKKVRMIE
+509 KDESELEDDKAKLIQ
-524 NNTQGKGLSVELEDV
+524 NNTQGKGLSVVLDDV
-539 NFSYNNT
+539 EFSYNEN
-546 KTVFKNANV
+546 KTVFQHADV

-604 AVTRRF
+604 SATRRF

-620 FSGTIADNMRM
+620 FSGTIAENMRM
-631 VKPNATD
+631 VKQDATD
-638 EEIIEALKTACA
+638 AEIVEALKAACA
-650 YDFVKKLPK
+650 YDFVNRLPD

-665 GERGGGFSEG
+665 GERGSGFSEG
-675 QAQRISIARALL
+675 QAQRLSIARALL

-705 TERQVLRNIMNS
+705 TERQVLRNIMNM
-717 GYERTC
+717 GYARTC

-736 DRVYRI
+736 DKVYKI
-742 DNGDVSDIDER
+742 DSGVVCDIDDK
-753 EVNRLI
+753 EVNMLI
-759 KDF
+759 RDF

>member
-1 MAITKYK
+1 
-8 VIQKNL
+8 
-14 EAVINYAKNG
+14 
-24 EKTEHGILVS
+24 
-34 GINCLP
+34 
-40 ENAYTEMMLVK
+40 
-51 KNFHKED
+51 
-58 GRLGYHFIQSFKG
+58 
-71 KEVSAEEC
+71 
-79 NDIGMELANSLW
+79 
-91 GDKYQVLVCTHIDK
+91 
-105 DNVHNHII
+105 
-113 LNSVSFIDGGKYHN
+113 
-127 SNVELALLRETND
+127 
-140 DLCIK
+140 
-145 YGLSVVE
+145 
-152 TDKANIEDEIAESR
+152 
-166 IANYNRNSGKME
+166 ME

-198 TRWMYTYAKKY
+198 TKWMYTYAKKY

-284 IQAEVYDKILVAD
+284 IQAEVFDKILVAD

-378 KKMRQVS
+378 KRMRQVS
-385 SEVMSFNEESFQNI
+385 SDVMSFNEESFQNI
-399 QSVKAFDLVEF
+399 QSIKAFDLVGL
-410 FSNKLRNVQQN
+410 FSKRLRDVQQN
-421 YKNVYLDYNKFSVYT
+421 YKDVFLDYNKFSVYT

-465 FGTMTLFVQLSSQLS
+465 FGTMTLFVQLSGQLS

-485 LVSLVPS
+485 IVSLVPS

-509 KNEIKLDEKKVRMIE
+509 KDESELEDDKAKLIQ
-524 NNTQGKGLSVELEDV
+524 NNTQGKGLSVVLDDV
-539 NFSYNNT
+539 EFSYNEN
-546 KTVFKNANV
+546 KTVFQHADI

-604 AVTRRF
+604 SATRRF

-620 FSGTIADNMRM
+620 FSGTIAENMRM
-631 VKPNATD
+631 VKQDATD
-638 EEIIEALKTACA
+638 AEIVEALKAACA
-650 YDFVKKLPK
+650 YDFVNKLPD

-665 GERGGGFSEG
+665 GERGRGFSEG
-675 QAQRISIARALL
+675 QAQRLSIARALL

-705 TERQVLRNIMNS
+705 TERQVLRNIMNM
-717 GYERTC
+717 GYARTC

-736 DRVYRI
+736 DKVYKI
-742 DNGDVSDIDER
+742 DSGVVCDIDEK
-753 EVNRLI
+753 EVNMLI
-759 KDF
+759 RDF

>member
-1 MAITKYK
+1 
-8 VIQKNL
+8 
-14 EAVINYAKNG
+14 
-24 EKTEHGILVS
+24 
-34 GINCLP
+34 
-40 ENAYTEMMLVK
+40 
-51 KNFHKED
+51 
-58 GRLGYHFIQSFKG
+58 
-71 KEVSAEEC
+71 
-79 NDIGMELANSLW
+79 
-91 GDKYQVLVCTHIDK
+91 
-105 DNVHNHII
+105 
-113 LNSVSFIDGGKYHN
+113 
-127 SNVELALLRETND
+127 
-140 DLCIK
+140 
-145 YGLSVVE
+145 
-152 TDKANIEDEIAESR
+152 
-166 IANYNRNSGKME
+166 ME

-198 TRWMYTYAKKY
+198 TKWMYTYAKKY

-284 IQAEVYDKILVAD
+284 IQAEVFDKILVAD

-378 KKMRQVS
+378 KRMRQVS
-385 SEVMSFNEESFQNI
+385 SDVMSFNEESFQNI
-399 QSVKAFDLVEF
+399 QSIKAFDLVGL
-410 FSNKLRNVQQN
+410 FSKRLRDVQQN
-421 YKNVYLDYNKFSVYT
+421 YKDFFLDYNKFSFYT

-465 FGTMTLFVQLSSQLS
+465 FGTMTLFVQLSGQLS

-485 LVSLVPS
+485 IVSLVPS

-509 KNEIKLDEKKVRMIE
+509 KDESDLEDDKAKLIQ
-524 NNTQGKGLSVELEDV
+524 NNTQGKGLSVVLDDV
-539 NFSYNNT
+539 EFSYNEN
-546 KTVFKNANV
+546 KTVFKHADI

-590 ASIRDINGVSCKIS
+590 ASIKDINGVSCKIS
-604 AVTRRF
+604 SATRRF

-620 FSGTIADNMRM
+620 FSGTIAENMRM
-631 VKPNATD
+631 VKQDATD
-638 EEIIEALKTACA
+638 AEIVEALKAACA
-650 YDFVKKLPK
+650 YDFVNKLPD

-665 GERGGGFSEG
+665 GERGSGFSEG
-675 QAQRISIARALL
+675 QAQRLSIARALI

-705 TERQVLRNIMNS
+705 TERQVLRNIMNM
-717 GYERTC
+717 GYARTC

-736 DRVYRI
+736 DKVYKI
-742 DNGDVSDIDER
+742 DSGVVCDIDEK
-753 EVNRLI
+753 EVNMLI
-759 KDF
+759 RDF

>member
-1 MAITKYK
+1 
-8 VIQKNL
+8 
-14 EAVINYAKNG
+14 
-24 EKTEHGILVS
+24 
-34 GINCLP
+34 
-40 ENAYTEMMLVK
+40 
-51 KNFHKED
+51 
-58 GRLGYHFIQSFKG
+58 
-71 KEVSAEEC
+71 
-79 NDIGMELANSLW
+79 
-91 GDKYQVLVCTHIDK
+91 
-105 DNVHNHII
+105 
-113 LNSVSFIDGGKYHN
+113 
-127 SNVELALLRETND
+127 
-140 DLCIK
+140 
-145 YGLSVVE
+145 
-152 TDKANIEDEIAESR
+152 
-166 IANYNRNSGKME
+166 ME

-184 RKIKEGMLQEMYEE
+184 RKIKDGMLQEMYEE
-198 TRWMYTYAKKY
+198 TKWMYTYAKKY

-249 ALIALFIV
+249 ALITLFIV

-378 KKMRQVS
+378 KRMRQVS
-385 SEVMSFNEESFQNI
+385 SDVMSFNEESFQNI
-399 QSVKAFDLVEF
+399 QSIKAFDLVGL
-410 FSNKLRNVQQN
+410 FSKRLRDVQQN
-421 YKNVYLDYNKFSVYT
+421 YKDVFLDYNKFSVYT

-465 FGTMTLFVQLSSQLS
+465 FGTMTLFVQLSGQLS

-485 LVSLVPS
+485 IVSLVPS

-509 KNEIKLDEKKVRMIE
+509 KDESDLEDDKAKLIQ
-524 NNTQGKGLSVELEDV
+524 NNTQGKGLSVVLDDV
-539 NFSYNNT
+539 EFSYNEN
-546 KTVFKNANV
+546 KTVFQHADI

-604 AVTRRF
+604 SATRRF

-620 FSGTIADNMRM
+620 FSGTIAENMRM
-631 VKPNATD
+631 VKQDATD
-638 EEIIEALKTACA
+638 AEIVEALKAACA
-650 YDFVKKLPK
+650 YDFVNRLPDK
-659 GINSKV
+659 INSKV
-665 GERGGGFSEG
+665 GERGSGFSEG
-675 QAQRISIARALL
+675 QAQRLSIARALL

-705 TERQVLRNIMNS
+705 TERQVLRNIMNM
-717 GYERTC
+717 GYARTC

-736 DRVYRI
+736 DKVYKI
-742 DNGDVSDIDER
+742 DSGVVCDIDEK
-753 EVNRLI
+753 EVNMLI
-759 KDF
+759 RDF

>member
-1 MAITKYK
+1 
-8 VIQKNL
+8 
-14 EAVINYAKNG
+14 
-24 EKTEHGILVS
+24 
-34 GINCLP
+34 
-40 ENAYTEMMLVK
+40 
-51 KNFHKED
+51 
-58 GRLGYHFIQSFKG
+58 
-71 KEVSAEEC
+71 
-79 NDIGMELANSLW
+79 
-91 GDKYQVLVCTHIDK
+91 
-105 DNVHNHII
+105 
-113 LNSVSFIDGGKYHN
+113 
-127 SNVELALLRETND
+127 
-140 DLCIK
+140 
-145 YGLSVVE
+145 
-152 TDKANIEDEIAESR
+152 
-166 IANYNRNSGKME
+166 ME

-184 RKIKEGMLQEMYEE
+184 RKIKDGMLQEMYEE
-198 TRWMYTYAKKY
+198 TKWMYTYAKKY

-378 KKMRQVS
+378 KRMRQVS
-385 SEVMSFNEESFQNI
+385 SDVMSFNEESFQNI
-399 QSVKAFDLVEF
+399 QSIKAFDLVGL
-410 FSNKLRNVQQN
+410 FSKRLRDVQQN
-421 YKNVYLDYNKFSVYT
+421 YKDVFLDYNKFSVYT

-465 FGTMTLFVQLSSQLS
+465 FGTMTLFVQLSGQLS

-485 LVSLVPS
+485 IVSLVPS

-509 KNEIKLDEKKVRMIE
+509 KDESDLEDDKAKLIQ
-524 NNTQGKGLSVELEDV
+524 NNTQGKGLSVVLDDV
-539 NFSYNNT
+539 EFSYNEN
-546 KTVFKNANV
+546 KTVFQHADV

-604 AVTRRF
+604 SATRRF

-620 FSGTIADNMRM
+620 FSGTIAENMRM
-631 VKPNATD
+631 VKQDATD
-638 EEIIEALKTACA
+638 AEIVEALKAACA
-650 YDFVKKLPK
+650 YDFVNKLPD

-665 GERGGGFSEG
+665 GERGSGFSEG
-675 QAQRISIARALL
+675 QAQRLSIARALL

-705 TERQVLRNIMNS
+705 TERQVLRNIMNM
-717 GYERTC
+717 GYARTC

-736 DRVYRI
+736 DKVYKI
-742 DNGDVSDIDER
+742 DSGVVCDIDEK
-753 EVNRLI
+753 EVNMLI
-759 KDF
+759 RDF

>member
-1 MAITKYK
+1 
-8 VIQKNL
+8 
-14 EAVINYAKNG
+14 
-24 EKTEHGILVS
+24 
-34 GINCLP
+34 
-40 ENAYTEMMLVK
+40 
-51 KNFHKED
+51 
-58 GRLGYHFIQSFKG
+58 
-71 KEVSAEEC
+71 
-79 NDIGMELANSLW
+79 
-91 GDKYQVLVCTHIDK
+91 
-105 DNVHNHII
+105 
-113 LNSVSFIDGGKYHN
+113 
-127 SNVELALLRETND
+127 
-140 DLCIK
+140 
-145 YGLSVVE
+145 
-152 TDKANIEDEIAESR
+152 
-166 IANYNRNSGKME
+166 ME

-198 TRWMYTYAKKY
+198 TKWMYTYAKKY

-284 IQAEVYDKILVAD
+284 IQAEVFDKILVAD

-378 KKMRQVS
+378 KRMRQVS
-385 SEVMSFNEESFQNI
+385 SDVMSFNEESFQNI
-399 QSVKAFDLVEF
+399 QSIKAFDLVGL
-410 FSNKLRNVQQN
+410 FSKRLRDVQQN
-421 YKNVYLDYNKFSVYT
+421 YKDVFLDYNKFSVYT
-436 SSFMSVVGMF
+436 SSFMSIVGMF

-465 FGTMTLFVQLSSQLS
+465 FGTMTLFVQLSGQLS

-485 LVSLVPS
+485 IVSLVPS

-509 KNEIKLDEKKVRMIE
+509 KDESDLEDDKAKLIQ
-524 NNTQGKGLSVELEDV
+524 NNTQGKGLSVVLDDV
-539 NFSYNNT
+539 EFSYNEN
-546 KTVFKNANV
+546 KTVFQHADI

-604 AVTRRF
+604 SATRRF

-620 FSGTIADNMRM
+620 FSGTIAENMRM
-631 VKPNATD
+631 VKQDATD
-638 EEIIEALKTACA
+638 AEIVEALKAACA
-650 YDFVKKLPK
+650 YDFVNRLPD

-665 GERGGGFSEG
+665 GERGSGFSEG
-675 QAQRISIARALL
+675 QAQRLSIARALL

-705 TERQVLRNIMNS
+705 TERQVLRNIMNM
-717 GYERTC
+717 GYARTC

-736 DRVYRI
+736 DKVYKI
-742 DNGDVSDIDER
+742 DSGVVCDIDEK
-753 EVNRLI
+753 EVNMLI
-759 KDF
+759 RDF

>member
-1 MAITKYK
+1 
-8 VIQKNL
+8 
-14 EAVINYAKNG
+14 
-24 EKTEHGILVS
+24 
-34 GINCLP
+34 
-40 ENAYTEMMLVK
+40 
-51 KNFHKED
+51 
-58 GRLGYHFIQSFKG
+58 
-71 KEVSAEEC
+71 
-79 NDIGMELANSLW
+79 
-91 GDKYQVLVCTHIDK
+91 
-105 DNVHNHII
+105 
-113 LNSVSFIDGGKYHN
+113 
-127 SNVELALLRETND
+127 
-140 DLCIK
+140 
-145 YGLSVVE
+145 
-152 TDKANIEDEIAESR
+152 
-166 IANYNRNSGKME
+166 ME

-198 TRWMYTYAKKY
+198 TKWMYTYAKKY

-378 KKMRQVS
+378 KRMRQVS
-385 SEVMSFNEESFQNI
+385 SDVMSFNEESFQNI
-399 QSVKAFDLVEF
+399 QSIKAFDLVGL
-410 FSNKLRNVQQN
+410 FSKRLRDVQQN
-421 YKNVYLDYNKFSVYT
+421 YKDVFLDYNKFSVYT

-465 FGTMTLFVQLSSQLS
+465 FGTMTLFVQLSGQLS

-485 LVSLVPS
+485 IVSLVPS

-509 KNEIKLDEKKVRMIE
+509 KDESELEDDKAKLIQ
-524 NNTQGKGLSVELEDV
+524 NNTQGKGLSVVLDDV
-539 NFSYNNT
+539 EFSYNEN
-546 KTVFKNANV
+546 KTVFQHADI

-604 AVTRRF
+604 SATRRF

-620 FSGTIADNMRM
+620 FSGTIAENMRM
-631 VKPNATD
+631 VKQDATD
-638 EEIIEALKTACA
+638 AEIVEALKAACA
-650 YDFVKKLPK
+650 YDFVNKLPD

-665 GERGGGFSEG
+665 GERGSGFSEG
-675 QAQRISIARALL
+675 QAQRLSIARALI

-705 TERQVLRNIMNS
+705 TERQVLRNIMNM
-717 GYERTC
+717 GYARTC

-736 DRVYRI
+736 DKVYKI
-742 DNGDVSDIDER
+742 DSGIVCDIDEK
-753 EVNRLI
+753 EVNMLI
-759 KDF
+759 RDF